1 MTPSTMSRENPW
13 SNPDR
18 LPPVDAQALARFI
31 DERATRP
38 DQRQAHDALLAALAP
53 QAGERL
59 LDLGCGSGVLTRRL
73 AAQVGPSGEVVGVD
87 ISRAMLDYAR
97 QQTAADQVSPA
108 PRYEQADAT
117 SLPFPDGYFHGALM
131 ARTLMH
137 VPDPQAVLTELRRV
151 MMPGGRLAI
160 LEADWGTVAVDH
172 SRRELTRR
180 ILAWRT
186 DHVDGNNWMGRQLVR
201 RCLEAGWQVRT
212 VQGLVS
218 IGRNEETTH
227 FGSLRRCAAL
237 ALEQGVITQAEHDAW
252 VAELDERLA
261 AGLFFA
267 SINEYIV
274 VVTA

>member
-1 MTPSTMSRENPW
+1 MSRENPW
-13 SNPDR
+13 ANPDR
-18 LPPVDAQALARFI
+18 LSAEDARTLARLI
-31 DERATRP
+31 DERAARP
-38 DQRQAHDALLAALAP
+38 DQRQAHAALLAALAP

-59 LDLGCGSGVLTRRL
+59 LDLGCGSGVLTRKL
-73 AAQVGPSGEVVGVD
+73 AAQVGPGGEVVGVD

-97 QQTAADQVSPA
+97 QQTPVGHLVL
-108 PRYEQADAT
+108 RYEQADGA

-137 VPDPQAVLTELRRV
+137 VPEPQAVLAELRRV

-172 SRRELTRR
+172 SQRELTRR

-186 DHVDGNNWMGRQLVR
+186 DTVDGNNWMGRQLVR
-201 RCLEAGWQVRT
+201 RCLQAGWQVRA

-218 IGRNEETTH
+218 IGRDEGTTH
-227 FGSLRRCAAL
+227 LGSLRRCAAL
-237 ALEQGVITQAEHDAW
+237 ALEHGVITPAEHDAW
-252 VAELDERLA
+252 IAELDERLA
-261 AGLFFA
+261 AGIFFA

-274 VVTA
+274 AATA